1 MKQNREEVLDL
12 LEIYESLLTKRQQG
26 IMDSYFRY
34 DLSLAEIAE
43 MEKMSRSGALDAIHQ
58 SIKKLQEYE
67 NRLGIIK
74 FRKAL
79 KDNYS
84 KAEAGDEKAQAK
96 LKEMI
101 EHGI

>member
-1 MKQNREEVLDL
+1 MKD
-12 LEIYESLLTKRQQG
+12 
-26 IMDSYFRY
+26 
-34 DLSLAEIAE
+34 
-43 MEKMSRSGALDAIHQ
+43 
-58 SIKKLQEYE
+58 KKLQEYE